1 MVTGISFS
9 QTSILVQLLILSFT
23 FSFYYNYICS
33 AQKHNPD
40 ICFNFNYHSLQ
51 DSNLCDG

>member
-9 QTSILVQLLILSFT
+9 QTSNLAQLLILSFT
-23 FSFYYNYICS
+23 FSFYYNYIRS

-40 ICFNFNYHSLQ
+40 ICFNLPFPA
-51 DSNLCDG
+51 G